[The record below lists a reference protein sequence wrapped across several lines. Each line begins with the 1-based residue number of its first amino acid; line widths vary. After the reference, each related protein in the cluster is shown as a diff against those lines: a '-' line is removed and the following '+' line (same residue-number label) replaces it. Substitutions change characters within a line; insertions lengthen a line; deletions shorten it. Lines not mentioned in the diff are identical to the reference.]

1 MPMKEKSHV
10 FFKCVVSPLGEKQHT
25 MAAGSSPLR
34 SILNTNVIT
43 CLDMRKVCT
52 EAVHSVAL
60 WTRMLSQILDMCTVQ
75 YVPKQSIAYHRHRH
89 HHHHHHHRHRHRHRH
104 HRHHRHH
111 RRHRHRHRHH
121 PNPSGRGTLVG
132 KVTSAGQ
139 ATRGQGVVTQ
149 SRTYIIYYYL
159 LLSIVFCKV
168 RERPL
173 LRRHCIHGTNWHKQ
187 IAAIEQLYHPN

>member
-52 EAVHSVAL
+52 EAVHCVAL

-75 YVPKQSIAYHRHRH
+75 YVPKQSIAYHHHRH
-89 HHHHHHHRHRHRHRH
+89 HHHHHHHRH
-104 HRHHRHH
+104 
-111 RRHRHRHRHH
+111 HRHRHRHH

-159 LLSIVFCKV
+159 LIIIYCVLQSSGKTPASQTLYPWYQLTQTNSSYRATLS
-168 RERPL
+168 P
-173 LRRHCIHGTNWHKQ
+173 
-187 IAAIEQLYHPN
+187 